1 MSALQI
7 VSIPVSKFGLKIQIT
22 MQLTKAALKAI
33 LDHSPGIKLKLA
45 LALNCSEGSINRYI
59 RENDD
64 NLTKAAA
71 LEVIRKETGL
81 SDTEILERESAG
93 S

>member
-1 MSALQI
+1 MKLTNIAMQAI
-7 VSIPVSKFGLKIQIT
+7 VQ
-22 MQLTKAALKAI
+22 
-33 LDHSPGIKLKLA
+33 SPGIKLKLA
-45 LALNCSEGSINRYI
+45 LALGCSEGSINRYI

-81 SDTEILERESAG
+81 TDEEILEKVSDNANGRK
-93 S
+93 

>member
-1 MSALQI
+1 MKLTNIALQ
-7 VSIPVSKFGLKIQIT
+7 
-22 MQLTKAALKAI
+22 AI

-45 LALNCSEGSINRYI
+45 LALGCSEGTINRYI

-71 LEVIRKETGL
+71 LEVIRRETGL
-81 SDTEILERESAG
+81 TDEKILEKEKTS

>member
-1 MSALQI
+1 MKLTNIA
-7 VSIPVSKFGLKIQIT
+7 IQ
-22 MQLTKAALKAI
+22 AI
-33 LDHSPGIKLKLA
+33 IDHSPGIKLKLA

-81 SDTEILERESAG
+81 TDEEILEKASAG
-93 S
+93 SGGRSR

>member
-1 MSALQI
+1 M
-7 VSIPVSKFGLKIQIT
+7 K
-22 MQLTKAALKAI
+22 LTKVALEAI
-33 LDHSPGIKLKLA
+33 LQHSPGIKSKLA
-45 LALNCSEGSINRYI
+45 LALSCSEGSINRYI

-81 SDTEILERESAG
+81 TNEEILEKSSVQG